1 MEETFGVLCRDRKE
15 TRTEERQRER
25 EGRRRNG
32 RMKKRR
38 ETGVRHIEK
47 DRGGTRGRRVTGPK
61 DR

>member
-1 MEETFGVLCRDRKE
+1 MESCVEI
-15 TRTEERQRER
+15 ERRQGQKRER
-25 EGRRRNG
+25 ERGERRNG

>member
-1 MEETFGVLCRDRKE
+1 MESCVEI
-15 TRTEERQRER
+15 ERRQGQKRER
-25 EGRRRNG
+25 ERGEERRNG